1 MFAPHHHFLKQP
13 LDRCTLVDLVRHRAM
28 HQPGQT
34 AYRFLGDGETES
46 ASLTYQE
53 LDRRSR
59 AIAAQ
64 LQAFNLWGERALL
77 LYPPGLDYISAF
89 FGCSYAG
96 VIAVPAY
103 PPHNQRNTPRI
114 QAVVADANAT
124 IALTTST
131 IQDRTQSLLADK
143 TELDNIQ
150 WLATDTL
157 DDRLAKDWQTP
168 AIVADSLAFLQYT
181 SGSTGTPK
189 GVMLSH
195 GNLLHNAAITYHCM
209 EHSDTSQFVS
219 WLPVYHDMGLI
230 GGVLQPLYGGFPC
243 TLMSPASFLQRPYRW
258 LQAISRYGGTTSG
271 GPNFAYELCVD
282 KITPEQRKTLDL
294 SSWSVAFNG
303 AEPIR
308 QSTLER
314 FAATFAECGFRPEAF
329 YPCYGLAEASLMVT
343 GSSKADRPISKPVDA
358 AALEQNY
365 IQNLAVDAVA
375 ESQVASYVL
384 VGSGQAVPEQQIVI
398 AHPESGAR
406 CADNEIGEIWVSG
419 PSVGQGYWN
428 RPDKTFS
435 TFQAYLSDTHEGPF
449 LRTGDLGFLHQ
460 GELFVTGRAKDLI
473 IIRGR
478 NLYPQDLE
486 LTAEQSHPALRAGS
500 SAAFAVE
507 VDAEERL
514 VVVQEVEFRQK
525 PDVADV
531 TAAIRQA
538 IAEAYEVQAYG
549 VVLIKPGTI
558 PKTSS
563 GKIQR
568 RACRSEFLAGKLQV
582 LGSSIL
588 EATEVERDDRRLSR
602 EALLATSL
610 EARQTQLETYLQH
623 QVTRILKAASSP
635 DPHQPLAAW
644 GLDSLKIVE
653 LKNQVETDLEIE
665 IGFTCFF
672 SGASIA
678 QFAQQILAQLETAS
692 PVLPLESISRDRN
705 LPLSFAQERLWF
717 LDQLEPG
724 NPFYNLAATIRLV
737 GHLDIAALHQ
747 SLNALIERHEILR
760 TRFVS
765 VDGQPTQIVST
776 MRVDLPILDLSN
788 VSPTAQESEVRR
800 LSLEQAQSSF
810 DLQQGSL
817 LRAQLVSLREHEHV
831 LLLCA
836 HHIIF
841 DGWSTNIFLQELA
854 SFYQTFLAQKS
865 SLLPA
870 LPIQYA
876 DFATW
881 QRQWLQGEILDA
893 QLTYWKR
900 QLAGSLPVLNL
911 PTDFPRL
918 PMQTFHGARRSFVL
932 SQLLHQALL
941 KLSQQEGTTL
951 FMTLLA
957 AFKTLLHRYTGQE
970 DILVGTPI
978 ANRNRAELEDLIGFF
993 VNTLVLRT
1001 DLTSNPS
1008 FRELLSRVRHVALE
1022 AYAHQDLPFE
1032 KLVEELQP
1040 ERDLSYSP
1048 LFQVSFV
1055 LQTALTQTLSLP
1067 DLTLSLNEVDT
1078 EVAKFDLTLFVE
1090 ETAEGLIGTLEYNT
1104 DLFQTSTIDRFIEH
1118 FQTLLEGIVANPN
1131 QRLSD
1136 LPLLSSTERH
1146 QLLVE
1151 WNQTQT
1157 DYPHDQCIHQQ
1168 FEAQV
1173 AQTPDAIAI
1182 VFAEQQ
1188 LTYRELNQ
1196 RANQVA
1202 HYLQKLGVKPEVPVG
1217 ICVDR
1222 SPEMI
1227 IGLLGILKAGGAYV
1241 PLDPSYPQAR
1251 LAFMLSDTQVPV
1263 VLTRSPLLEQ
1273 LPEIQATFLCLDTD
1287 WEIIAQ
1293 ETNQNPVS
1301 SATPDNLAYLMYTS
1315 GSTGQPKGVSIVH
1328 RGAVRLVQNNHYA
1341 NLTAEEVFLQLAPI
1355 AFDASTFE
1363 IWGSLLNGA
1372 RLVLMPPGVPSL
1384 RELGQAIRQHQI
1396 TTLWL
1401 TAGLFHQMVDEQLED
1416 LKPLRQLLAGGDVL
1430 SVSHVQKLL
1439 QASPE
1444 LRLING
1450 YGPTENTTFTCCYS
1464 IVDPDPMG
1472 ATVAIGRPIS
1482 NTQVYLLDDQLQ
1494 PVPIGIPG
1502 ELYIGG
1508 DGLAR
1513 GYFNRPELT
1522 AERFIS
1528 NPFQGE
1534 HDSPTLYRTG
1544 DLARY
1549 RSDGNIEFLGRLD
1562 DQVKLRGFRIE
1573 LGEIEAVL
1581 SHHPAVQTTVVV
1593 VRKDEHGKQNLVAYV
1608 VPHQSFAP
1616 ATADLRSFLQ
1626 TKLPEYIIPSH
1637 FVCLEALPLTPN
1649 GKVDRRALPAPDT
1662 LERQTAFVAPRTA
1675 VEQQLAEIWANVLGL
1690 QHVGIQ
1696 NNFFE
1701 LGGHSLLATQ
1711 LIARIR
1717 DVLQVE
1723 LPLRCL
1729 FQTPTIASLANT
1741 IAQTKLLEPQ
1751 PLNNLPTIAPDISQ
1765 RYQPFP
1771 LNEMQQAYWLGRTSI
1786 FEMGN
1791 VAIHGYVEIE
1801 SDELD
1806 LERFNLAW
1814 QRLVER
1820 HDMLR
1825 AIVLPDGHQQ
1835 ILQQVPTYQ
1844 IPVLDLRGQETGQVE
1859 SQLQAIR
1866 EELSHQVLPL
1876 DRFPLFDLRAS
1887 RLSDR
1892 RIRLHISMDAICLDG
1907 WSYQILFRDLMQ
1919 LYRNPDAALMPLE
1932 LSFRD
1937 YVLAVLDLQNTPIYQ
1952 QSLQYWRDRL
1962 ATLPPAPELP
1972 LAKAPSSLTQPRFK
1986 RWSATLA
1993 PELWQRLKAR
2003 SRRAGLSPTGVLLAV
2018 YAEVLT
2024 TWSKSPRFTLN
2035 VPRFNRLPLHPQVN
2049 DLIGEFASF
2058 TLLEVDHTHPAS
2070 FEVRAQRLQAQLW
2083 QDLEHPYVSGVRVL
2097 RELAQAHGKTTGIPM
2112 PIVFTT
2118 YPQNTPGETNSSI
2131 ATLIQ
2136 ELGDIVYILGQTPQ
2150 VWIDSQF
2157 SEAEGALCL
2166 NWDAVEELFPV
2177 GMLDDM
2183 FAAYCRLLQRLATEE
2198 TTWQETN
2205 QQLLPPA
2212 QQAQQSAFRANQA
2225 PVPDKLLQTLFA
2237 EQVAQRP
2244 QQVAV
2249 ITSDCTLTYEELFQR
2264 SNQVGHRL
2272 RQLGVRP
2279 NQLVAIVMDKGWEQ
2293 ILAVMGIL
2301 NAGSAYLPI
2310 DPELPQERLHY
2321 VLENAEA
2328 EIVLTQSWLRER
2340 LQLPPTIQSI
2350 CIDTNEL
2357 INEPVIPLEPVQQ
2370 LDDLAYVIYTSG
2382 STGLP
2387 KGVMIAHRGV
2397 VNAIAQTNQHFQ
2409 ICNRDR
2415 VLALTALYHD
2425 MSVYDIFGTLAA
2437 GGTLVIPDAALRRDP
2452 AHWSELMMREQV
2464 TLWNS
2469 VPAMME
2475 MLLEYAAERP
2485 EVLPAS
2491 LRWAFLGGDWISV
2504 TLPDRLKALVPE
2516 AQVVSVGGPTETTL
2530 WNIWYAVEV
2539 VDPNWKSIP
2548 YGKPIANTQYYILNK
2563 ALEDCPV
2570 WIPGEMYCAGV
2581 GLAQGYWRN
2590 LDKTQESFIQ
2600 HPVTGVRLYRTGD
2613 LGRYLPDGN
2622 IEFLGR
2628 DDFRLKIRGQR
2639 IEAGEIEAVLNQH
2652 PMVRS
2657 SVVMAVGEQPNRQS
2671 LAAYVITAPEA
2682 TPTVEELRQFLSQK
2696 LPEYMVPSA
2705 FVMLD
2710 ALPLTP
2716 NGKVDRRS
2724 LAALLLSNLDVIAS
2738 QRNFVAPQTALEKV
2752 LAGIWADVLQLEQVG
2767 VHDNFFLDLGGN
2779 SLLATQVVS
2788 AVRDTLQ
2795 VNLGLRCL
2803 FDSPTIAEQAA
2814 DLLKDS
2820 VQAKQVEQTAQL
2832 LLTISELSDHEVE
2845 TLLEEKRSYLQV
2857 GV

>member
-28 HQPGQT
+28 HQPDQT
-34 AYRFLGDGETES
+34 AYRFLGDGETET

-64 LQAFNLWGERALL
+64 LQAFNLRGERALL
-77 LYPPGLDYISAF
+77 LYPPGLDYITAF
-89 FGCSYAG
+89 FGCLYAG

-114 QAVVADANAT
+114 RAVVADANAA

-131 IQDRTQSLLADK
+131 IQDRTQFLLADK
-143 TELDNIQ
+143 TELNNLQ

-157 DDRLAKDWQTP
+157 DDRLAEDWQAP
-168 AIVADSLAFLQYT
+168 AIAADSLAFLQYT

-209 EHSDTSQFVS
+209 EHSDASQFVS

-258 LQAISRYGGTTSG
+258 LQAISRFGGTTSG
-271 GPNFAYELCVD
+271 GPNFAYEFCIE

-308 QSTLER
+308 QSTLQR
-314 FAATFAECGFRPEAF
+314 FADTFAECGFRPEAF
-329 YPCYGLAEASLMVT
+329 YPCYGLAEASLMVS
-343 GSSKADRPISKPVDA
+343 GSCKADRPVSKTVDA
-358 AALEQNY
+358 VALEQNR
-365 IQNLAVDAVA
+365 IVDTVS
-375 ESQVASYVL
+375 ENQTASCVL
-384 VGSGQAVPEQQIVI
+384 VGSGQAVPEQQIAI
-398 AHPESGAR
+398 AHPESGTL
-406 CADNEIGEIWVSG
+406 CAEHEIGEIWVSG
-419 PSVGQGYWN
+419 PSIGRGYWN
-428 RPDKTFS
+428 RFEETVS
-435 TFQAYLSDTHEGPF
+435 TFQAYLSDAHEGPF
-449 LRTGDLGFLHQ
+449 LRTGDLGFLYQ

-486 LTAEQSHPALRAGS
+486 LVAEQSHSALRASS

-507 VDAEERL
+507 VGTEEQL

-525 PDVADV
+525 PDVAEV

-568 RACRSEFLAGKLQV
+568 RACRSEFLVGKLQV

-588 EATEVERDDRRLSR
+588 EVTETDSDDRHLNR
-602 EALLATSL
+602 ETLLATSS
-610 EARQTQLETYLQH
+610 EARRTQLEAYLQH
-623 QVTRILKAASSP
+623 QVTRVLKAASP
-635 DPHQPLAAW
+635 DLHQSLAAW

-653 LKNQVETDLEIE
+653 LKNQIETDLGIE
-665 IGFTCFF
+665 IGMTCFF
-672 SGASIA
+672 SGASIT
-678 QFAQQILAQLETAS
+678 QLAQQILAQLETAA
-692 PVLPLESISRDRN
+692 PVLPLTPVARDRT

-724 NPFYNLAATIRLV
+724 NPFYNLAATVRLV
-737 GHLDIAALHQ
+737 GHLNIAALHQ
-747 SLNALIERHEILR
+747 SLNALVERHEILR
-760 TRFVS
+760 TRFDI
-765 VDGQPTQIVST
+765 VDGQPIQIISAA
-776 MRVDLPILDLSN
+776 RVDLPIIDLSN
-788 VSPTAQESEVRR
+788 VSSTEQESEVRR
-800 LSLEQAQSSF
+800 LSLEQARSSF

-817 LRAQLVSLREHEHV
+817 LRGQLVSLSKHEHV

-841 DGWSTNIFLQELA
+841 DGWSTDVFLQELA
-854 SFYQTFLAQKS
+854 SFYQTFLDQTPS
-865 SLLPA
+865 PLPA

-893 QLTYWKR
+893 QLTYWKQ
-900 QLAGSLPVLNL
+900 QLSGSLPVLNL
-911 PTDFPRL
+911 PTDFPRP
-918 PMQTFHGARRSFVL
+918 PMQTFHGARRAFVL
-932 SQLLHQALL
+932 SQPLHQALL
-941 KLSQQEGTTL
+941 KLSQQEDTTL
-951 FMTLLA
+951 FMTVLA

-978 ANRNRAELEDLIGFF
+978 ANRNRAELEGLIGFF

-1001 DLTSNPS
+1001 DLASNPS
-1008 FRELLSRVRHVALE
+1008 FRELLSRVRQVALE

-1032 KLVEELQP
+1032 KLVEEVQP

-1055 LQTALTQTLSLP
+1055 LQNALTQALSLS
-1067 DLTLSLNEVDT
+1067 DLTLSLKEVDT
-1078 EVAKFDLTLFVE
+1078 EVARFDLTLFVE
-1090 ETAEGLIGTLEYNT
+1090 ETAEGLVGTLEYNA
-1104 DLFQTSTIDRFIEH
+1104 DLFQATTIARFIEH
-1118 FQTLLEGIVANPN
+1118 FQTLLEGIAANPD

-1136 LPLLSSTERH
+1136 LPVLTSDERH

-1151 WNQTQT
+1151 WNKTQT
-1157 DYPHDQCIHQQ
+1157 DYPHDQCIHRR

-1173 AQTPDAIAI
+1173 VQTPDAVAI
-1182 VFAEQQ
+1182 VCAEQQ
-1188 LTYRELNQ
+1188 LTYQELNR
-1196 RANQVA
+1196 RANQLA

-1217 ICVDR
+1217 VCIDR

-1227 IGLLGILKAGGAYV
+1227 IGILGILKAGGAYV
-1241 PLDPSYPQAR
+1241 PIDPSYPQAR
-1251 LAFMLSDTQVPV
+1251 LAFMLNDTQVPV
-1263 VLTRSPLLEQ
+1263 VLTRSPLLDQ
-1273 LPEIQATFLCLDTD
+1273 LPETQAKLLCLDTD
-1287 WEIIAQ
+1287 WEIIE
-1293 ETNQNPVS
+1293 ETDQNPTS
-1301 SATPDNLAYLMYTS
+1301 SATPNNLAYVMYTS
-1315 GSTGQPKGVSIVH
+1315 GSTGQPKGVSIIH
-1328 RGAVRLVQNNHYA
+1328 RGVVRLVQNNHYA
-1341 NLTAEEVFLQLAPI
+1341 NLTAEEVFLQLASI

-1384 RELGQAIRQHQI
+1384 QELGQAIRQHQI

-1401 TAGLFHQMVDEQLED
+1401 TVGLFHQMVDEQLED

-1439 QASPE
+1439 QAVPE

-1464 IVDPDPMG
+1464 IVPDQVE
-1472 ATVAIGRPIS
+1472 ATVAIGRPIA
-1482 NTQVYLLDDQLQ
+1482 NTQVYLLDAQLQ
-1494 PVPIGIPG
+1494 PVPIGVPG

-1522 AERFIS
+1522 AERFIP
-1528 NPFQGE
+1528 NPFQRE
-1534 HDSPTLYRTG
+1534 HDSPILHKTG

-1562 DQVKLRGFRIE
+1562 TQVKLRGFRIE
-1573 LGEIEAVL
+1573 LGEIETVL
-1581 SHHPAVQTTVVV
+1581 SQHPAVQTSVVV
-1593 VRKDEHGKQNLVAYV
+1593 VREDEHNNQSLVAHV
-1608 VPHQSFAP
+1608 VPHQAFSP
-1616 ATADLRSFLQ
+1616 TTADFRSFLSA
-1626 TKLPEYIIPSH
+1626 KLPEYMIPSH
-1637 FVCLEALPLTPN
+1637 FVCLEALPLTSN
-1649 GKVDRRALPAPDT
+1649 GKVDRCALPAPDK
-1662 LERQTAFVAPRTA
+1662 LERETSFVAPRTA
-1675 VEQQLAEIWANVLGL
+1675 TEQQLAEIWAKVLGL
-1690 QHVGIQ
+1690 QQVGIHD
-1696 NNFFE
+1696 NFFE

-1711 LIARIR
+1711 LIAKIR
-1717 DVLQVE
+1717 DTLHVE

-1741 IAQTKLLEPQ
+1741 IAQTKLLELQ
-1751 PLNNLPTIAPDISQ
+1751 PLNSLPTIAPDLSQ

-1825 AIVLPDGHQQ
+1825 AIVTPDGHQQ
-1835 ILQQVPTYQ
+1835 ILQQVPTYE
-1844 IPVLDLRGQETGQVE
+1844 IPVLDLRGQEPGQVE

-1932 LSFRD
+1932 VSFRD
-1937 YVLAVLDLQNTPIYQ
+1937 YVLAVLDLQNSPIYE

-2003 SRRAGLSPTGVLLAV
+2003 SGRSGLSPTGVLLAV
-2018 YAEVLT
+2018 YAEVLA

-2058 TLLEVDHTHPAS
+2058 TLLEVDHTYPAS

-2136 ELGDIVYILGQTPQ
+2136 ELGDIIYILGQTPQ

-2157 SEAEGALCL
+2157 SEAEGALYL
-2166 NWDAVEELFPV
+2166 NWDAVEELFPA

-2183 FAAYCRLLQRLATEE
+2183 FAAYCGLLQRLATEE

-2205 QQLLPPA
+2205 RQLLPSV
-2212 QQAQQSAFRANQA
+2212 QQVQQNAIRTNQTSI
-2225 PVPDKLLQTLFA
+2225 PDKLLHTLFA
-2237 EQVAQRP
+2237 DQVVQRP

-2249 ITSDCTLTYEELFQR
+2249 IASDCTLTYEELFQR

-2272 RQLGVRP
+2272 RQLGVHP

-2293 ILAVMGIL
+2293 IVAVMGIL
-2301 NAGSAYLPI
+2301 NAGAAYLPI
-2310 DPELPQERLHY
+2310 DPELPLERLQY
-2321 VLENAEA
+2321 VLENAEVA
-2328 EIVLTQSWLRER
+2328 VVLTQSWLCER
-2340 LQLPPTIQSI
+2340 LQELTIAQSI
-2350 CIDTNEL
+2350 CVDTNVL
-2357 INEPVIPLEPVQQ
+2357 NKEPVTLLEPVQQ

-2397 VNAIAQTNQHFQ
+2397 VNTIVQTNQHFQ
-2409 ICNRDR
+2409 IGSRDR
-2415 VLALTALYHD
+2415 VLALTALHHD
-2425 MSVYDIFGTLAA
+2425 MSVYDIFGALAA
-2437 GGTLVIPDAALRRDP
+2437 GGTLVIPNAALRRDP
-2452 AHWSELMMREQV
+2452 AHWAELMRCEQV
-2464 TLWNS
+2464 TIWNS

-2475 MLLEYAAERP
+2475 MLLEYAAERSD
-2485 EVLPAS
+2485 VLPGS
-2491 LRWAFLGGDWISV
+2491 LQWAFLGGDWISV

-2530 WNIWYAVEV
+2530 WNIWYPVET
-2539 VDPNWKSIP
+2539 VDPSWKSIP
-2548 YGKPIANTQYYILNK
+2548 YGKPIANTQYYILNQ
-2563 ALEDCPV
+2563 ALEECPV
-2570 WIPGEMYCAGV
+2570 WVPGEMYCAGV

-2590 LDKTQESFIQ
+2590 SEKTQESFIQ

-2639 IEAGEIEAVLNQH
+2639 IEAGEIEAVLNHH
-2652 PMVRS
+2652 PLVRS
-2657 SVVMAVGEQPNRQS
+2657 SVVMAVGEQPNRQI
-2671 LAAYVITAPEA
+2671 LAAYVVTASEA
-2682 TPTVEELRQFLSQK
+2682 TPTVEELRQFLLQK
-2696 LPEYMVPSA
+2696 LPEYMVPAA
-2705 FVMLD
+2705 FLMLD

-2724 LAALLLSNLDVIAS
+2724 LAALPLSNLDGISS
-2738 QRNFVAPQTALEKV
+2738 QRDFAAPQTALEKV

-2767 VHDNFFLDLGGN
+2767 IHDNFFLDLGGN

-2814 DLLKDS
+2814 DLLKDP
-2820 VQAKQVEQTAQL
+2820 VQAKQVKQTAQL
-2832 LLTISELSDHEVE
+2832 LLTIAELSDHEVE
-2845 TLLEEKRSYLQV
+2845 TLLEEKRSHLQV
-2857 GV
+2857 SV